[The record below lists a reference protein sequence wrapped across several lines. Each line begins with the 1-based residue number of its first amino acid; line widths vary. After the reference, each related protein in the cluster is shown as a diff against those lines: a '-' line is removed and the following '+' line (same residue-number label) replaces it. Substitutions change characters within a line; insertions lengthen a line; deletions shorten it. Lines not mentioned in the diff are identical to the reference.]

1 MSMRHP
7 RVSPRAREKGSTIL
21 EFAIVSI
28 VLVPLFFGMVGSGII
43 LGRSI
48 EVVQICRDL
57 GHMYAKGIDF
67 SQVANQNI
75 AVTLATGTGMTTNG
89 GNAVVIL
96 SQVILVYQADCNAGN
111 HPADCGN
118 LNKNVF
124 ISRIVI
130 GNASLR
136 ASNYGTPSAG
146 IVNASGNIAA
156 TDYLTNSS
164 AVANNIGNELS
175 AAGLTLVQGD
185 VVWMTEVHA
194 TSPDVS
200 FLGSSGSTGIYAKAI
215 Y

>member
-1 MSMRHP
+1 MRHN
-7 RVSPRAREKGSTIL
+7 RKKGSTIL
-21 EFAIVSI
+21 EFAVVSI

-67 SQVANQNI
+67 SQAGNQNV
-75 AVTLATGTGMTTNG
+75 AVTLATGTGMTANG
-89 GNAVVIL
+89 GNAVVIF
-96 SQVILVYQADCNAGN
+96 SQVIHIYQADCNAGN
-111 HPADCGN
+111 HPNDCGN
-118 LNKNVF
+118 INKEVF
-124 ISRIVI
+124 VSRIVV

-136 ASNYGTPSAG
+136 VSNYGTPAAG
-146 IVNASGNIAA
+146 IVNNSGNIAA

-164 AVANNIGNELS
+164 AVAVNIGTELT
-175 AAGLTLVQGD
+175 AAGLTLAQGD

-194 TSPDVS
+194 TSPDIG
-200 FLGSSGSTGIYAKAI
+200 FLGTSGSTGIYAKAI